1 MQVGW
6 TSRISEAINVQYSLG
21 NKNNLTNFVTLSKI
35 LRDDVSG
42 DGAVEKI
49 SNGTGEDD
57 DTIAVKK
64 KKRKKLTLNPEYLIG
79 DENY

>member
-1 MQVGW
+1 MYN
-6 TSRISEAINVQYSLG
+6 AHYNFKK
-21 NKNNLTNFVTLSKI
+21 KNNLTNFVTLSKI

-42 DGAVEKI
+42 DDAVEKK